1 VKIYILFVFSSV
13 EPPQTLLNA
22 TSDIPSFNV
31 LPIHALNCFSIVKHE
46 TLVLSRS
53 VVEELED
60 KIMKRLHSRIPLPA
74 KYNYTDYKQK
84 ILDESEHEEDPVHV
98 PFI

>member
-1 VKIYILFVFSSV
+1 M
-13 EPPQTLLNA
+13 
-22 TSDIPSFNV
+22 
-31 LPIHALNCFSIVKHE
+31 PIHGLNCFSILKHE

-53 VVEELED
+53 AVEELEE
-60 KIMKRLHSRIPLPA
+60 KILKRLHSRVPLQV
-74 KYNYTDYKQK
+74 KYRYKDYKQK